1 MRQSS
6 LETEGE
12 GDPNGVGSI
21 RRLGYPPIAGSR
33 EQVVVHQPPH
43 HLGYVILSGSL
54 PVKNYRSDV
63 LLEDVPDGGT
73 VINWQGSFDP
83 LVPGTGQVMERVVA
97 ATVGR
102 FARLA
107 AARAELS

>member
-6 LETEGE
+6 LEAEGR

-33 EQVVVHQPPH
+33 EQVVVYEPPH
-43 HLGYVILSGSL
+43 HLGYVILSGTL
-54 PVKNYRSDV
+54 PVKNYRSNV
-63 LLEDVPDGGT
+63 FLEDSADGGT
-73 VINWQGSFDP
+73 LINWQGSFDP
-83 LVPGTGQVMERVVA
+83 LVPGTGQVMEKVVA